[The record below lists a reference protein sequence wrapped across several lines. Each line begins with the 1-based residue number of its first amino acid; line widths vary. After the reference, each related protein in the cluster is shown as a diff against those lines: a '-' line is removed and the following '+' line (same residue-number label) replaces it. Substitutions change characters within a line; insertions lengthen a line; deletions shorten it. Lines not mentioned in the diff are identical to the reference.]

1 MSLKVR
7 FLVLA
12 LCVSFLP
19 IVAAGEPPSVS
30 KIAQEYTKLL
40 GKEISMLQIMDDL
53 DESLRRR
60 EFELEKL
67 QGRRQKVAVHLLEL
81 EVRFEESTA
90 RLVSTRELV
99 QKRLMSIVMKH
110 KTSGVDVLLDPQSSL
125 RASLRERVLGKL
137 LEEDKKRIR
146 EYQQEL
152 ANYEVERSILD
163 KKRREL
169 DELEEEVTRTRAKLD
184 KDRRDRNNILRLV
197 EEERM
202 FYEKAYSDLSSAY
215 TKVTER
221 IDRLKTW
228 PNKKLEFGQ
237 LKGNFRLPMSYA
249 KVITP
254 FGEKKNRR
262 LGTSTLHPGMEIKSS
277 GSESVRAVYWGRVA
291 FTGRIHGYGT
301 TVILDHTQGYY
312 TLYSRLKKTLVKV
325 GDIVESRQV
334 LGTVGGNSV
343 LGKEGSLYFEL
354 RENGKAI
361 NPSPW
366 FEG

>member
-1 MSLKVR
+1 MRQHFVIAG
-7 FLVLA
+7 LA
-12 LCVSFLP
+12 LCFAFPTHASGDAKPL
-19 IVAAGEPPSVS
+19 S
-30 KIAQEYTKLL
+30 KIATEYSKLL
-40 GKEISMLQIMDDL
+40 NKEISMLHTMDDL
-53 DESLRRR
+53 DDSLRRR

-90 RLVSTRELV
+90 KLLSTRELV

-137 LEEDKKRIR
+137 LEDDKRRLKEYR
-146 EYQQEL
+146 EEL
-152 ANYEVERSILD
+152 ANYEIERSLLQ
-163 KKRREL
+163 KKRKEL
-169 DELEEEVTRTRAKLD
+169 DELEREVTQTRAKLD
-184 KDRRDRNNILRLV
+184 KDRNDRKNILRLV
-197 EEERM
+197 EEERR
-202 FYEKAYSDLSSAY
+202 FYEKAYRDLSTAY
-215 TKVTER
+215 EGVTGR
-221 IDRLKTW
+221 IDRLKEW

-249 KVITP
+249 KVVTP

-262 LGTSTLHPGMEIKSS
+262 LGTSTLHPGLEIKSS

-291 FTGRIHGYGT
+291 FTGKIHGYGT

-312 TLYSRLKKTLVKV
+312 TLYSRLKRTLVKV

-343 LGKEGSLYFEL
+343 LGKEGTLYFEL
-354 RENGKAI
+354 RENGNAV
-361 NPSPW
+361 NPKPW
-366 FEG
+366 FE